1 MCSCWGHVALVLCPQ
16 GSQHFVPKHCRALN
30 TQAKVSMEPLGFSH
44 LLLGHG
50 RGQNRLYEWED
61 NEMW

>member
-1 MCSCWGHVALVLCPQ
+1 MLCPQ

-50 RGQNRLYEWED
+50 RGQDRLYEWED